1 MGDKNPKNK
10 GVKKPKP
17 KEKGLVA
24 EEQRAADRD
33 R

>member
-24 EEQRAADRD
+24 AEQRSAEKGR
-33 R
+33 

>member
-17 KEKGLVA
+17 KEKGLAAA
-24 EEQRAADRD
+24 ERSADKER
-33 R
+33 